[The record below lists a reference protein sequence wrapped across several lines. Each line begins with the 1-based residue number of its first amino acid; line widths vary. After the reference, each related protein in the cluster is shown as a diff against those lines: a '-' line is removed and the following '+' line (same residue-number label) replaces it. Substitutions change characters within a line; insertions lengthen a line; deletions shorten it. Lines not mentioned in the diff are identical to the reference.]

1 MSGDEYELAGDE
13 EEHSQEEDQPSAA
26 GHTPH
31 READGDGE
39 GPRFPA
45 APLDQAPAPRDEDP
59 NASPNTEAL
68 QEEERGVNSLLQD
81 IDTMARAR
89 CAVAS
94 YARTSLTWRLV
105 ARQLDEAERGARMM
119 RRLVSRLARLA

>member
-13 EEHSQEEDQPSAA
+13 EEHSQEEDQPGA

-39 GPRFPA
+39 A
-45 APLDQAPAPRDEDP
+45 APQDQAPAPRDEDP